1 MVLKLFIKKY
11 GVYKV
16 IKQQQQQQQQRKKNI
31 EEIEMTYSSF

>member
-16 IKQQQQQQQQRKKNI
+16 IKQQQQQQRINI
-31 EEIEMTYSSF
+31 EKLGMTYSDF

>member
-16 IKQQQQQQQQRKKNI
+16 IKQQQKQQQRKKKYRRNRNDI
-31 EEIEMTYSSF
+31 F